1 MLRRLIR
8 AKSRSRSNRHVLPD
22 PARIYDIQ
30 VAAFCQGH
38 HLELIVVDQEN
49 CDLAG
54 SHRFINIH
62 EFGSRTGKLGRKLAK
77 IGLGYLDASWQVPV
91 KSQAQ
96 GSPSD
101 RRRSL

>member
-22 PARIYDIQ
+22 PAHIYDIQ
-30 VAAFCQGH
+30 VAAFCQRH

-62 EFGSRTGKLGRKLAK
+62 EFGSSTGKLGRKLAK
-77 IGLGYLDASWQVPV
+77 IGLGYLDARTIFLGKFQ
-91 KSQAQ
+91 
-96 GSPSD
+96 
-101 RRRSL
+101 